1 MIISLEKTI
10 SIGDM
15 GIIFL
20 MYWYPNEK
28 NEPDDKRR
36 YFSVYY
42 SNKYMDSAKG
52 FTNDILDNGIV
63 PESSIFH
70 IILKE
75 YVEEQ
80 LAENAE
86 RLHTDPEEAIFD
98 VFKKLY
104 ADKMLVQDSKEG
116 I

>member
-15 GIIFL
+15 GTIFL
-20 MYWYPNEK
+20 MYWYPNGK
-28 NEPDDKRR
+28 NEPNDKRR

-42 SNKYMDSAKG
+42 SNKYMDSVRD
-52 FTNDILDNGIV
+52 FTKDIFDNGTV
-63 PESSIFH
+63 PEDSIFH

-75 YVEEQ
+75 YVEDQ
-80 LAENAE
+80 LTKGAE
-86 RLHTDPEEAIFD
+86 RLYVEPEEAIFD

-104 ADKMLVQDSKEG
+104 ADKMLVQDF
-116 I
+116 